1 MARTVAI
8 GEQDFSKIIEN
19 QYFYVDKT
27 YFIKEWWENGDTVT
41 LITRPRRFG
50 KTLVMN
56 MLDCFFSFSYAGR
69 SDLFENLSIWEEE
82 KYRKLQGTYPVIF
95 LSFAAV
101 KSDNDQSACRLISR
115 LVAQEYRRHAFFL
128 KDDSLWAESK
138 RFETVDGGVVSTDE
152 LSLSLN
158 RLSEYLYQAYGKKVI
173 ILLDEYDTPMQEAY
187 VWGYWKQLTQLIRM
201 FMNATFKTNPFLER
215 GIMTGITRVSK
226 ESIFSDLN
234 NLAVVTTTS
243 PMYED
248 AFGFT
253 EKEVIGALT
262 EFGLQGQISGVRR
275 WYDGFRFGGN
285 DHIYNPW
292 SITNFLKY
300 KELKYYWANTSSNRL
315 AGLLILKTDIDTKLI
330 MEELLL
336 GNSFYAQVDEELAF
350 NDLDF
355 KKSAVWGLLLAS
367 GYLKVLQVVK
377 SRRGKAE
384 YELAL
389 TNQEARSIFDEM
401 VTGWFSN
408 KRLDYNDFS
417 EALLAGDQ
425 VYMNTYI
432 NTIAAETFSYFDTG
446 SRPSEFKQPENFFHG
461 FVLGLIADLRE
472 LYVVS
477 SNRESGKG
485 RYDVMLKPRD
495 ATMDDGMILEFK
507 VLEPGA
513 EKSLEDTVKA
523 ALGQILAKNYVADL
537 EAGCPRERIRVY
549 GFAFRGKDILIGGGY
564 LKDILQMVQM

>member
-187 VWGYWKQLTQLIRM
+187 VWGYWEQLTQLIRM

-389 TNQEARSIFDEM
+389 TNQEARFIFDEM

-408 KRLDYNDFS
+408 IF
-417 EALLAGDQ
+417 
-425 VYMNTYI
+425 
-432 NTIAAETFSYFDTG
+432 
-446 SRPSEFKQPENFFHG
+446 
-461 FVLGLIADLRE
+461 
-472 LYVVS
+472 
-477 SNRESGKG
+477 
-485 RYDVMLKPRD
+485 
-495 ATMDDGMILEFK
+495 
-507 VLEPGA
+507 
-513 EKSLEDTVKA
+513 
-523 ALGQILAKNYVADL
+523 
-537 EAGCPRERIRVY
+537 
-549 GFAFRGKDILIGGGY
+549 
-564 LKDILQMVQM
+564 